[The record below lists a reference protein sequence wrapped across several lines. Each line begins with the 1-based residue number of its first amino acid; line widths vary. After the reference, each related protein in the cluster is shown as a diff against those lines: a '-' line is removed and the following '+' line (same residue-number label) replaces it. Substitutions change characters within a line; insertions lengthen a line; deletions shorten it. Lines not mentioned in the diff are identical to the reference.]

1 MITSDGVEY
10 DIYFTEY
17 DFCPVLPFSK
27 VADMDALTGTLN
39 YQTSI
44 NQSINQSINI
54 G

>member
-1 MITSDGVEY
+1 VEY

-17 DFCPVLPFSK
+17 DFCPVWPFSK

-44 NQSINQSINI
+44 NQSINQSILDNA
-54 G
+54 